1 MTLNPYDLMELDKLA
16 ATNADQGRHKAS
28 DAYHR
33 HALAQAWHGT
43 PAWIEGR
50 TLYPNA
56 WRKHRAA
63 FLAAWQRAAA

>member
-28 DAYHR
+28 DAYTR
-33 HALAQAWHGT
+33 HALGQGWHNT

-50 TLYPNA
+50 TLYSTA

>member
-1 MTLNPYDLMELDKLA
+1 MTLSPWDMADLDRLA

-33 HALAQAWHGT
+33 HALAQGWHNT

-50 TLYPNA
+50 TLYAAA

-63 FLAAWQRAAA
+63 WMAAWQRAAA

>member
-1 MTLNPYDLMELDKLA
+1 MNPSAVVDLARLAFLNAHLGK
-16 ATNADQGRHKAS
+16 HKAS

-33 HALAQAWHGT
+33 HAIAQGWHNT

-50 TLYPNA
+50 TLYATA